1 MGKYEKAVACKYPGK
16 LTFFANDMPKFEQ
29 KDAFAT
35 QRRVWVM
42 PMRAQFLGEDDVVQ
56 RNALIR
62 EGQSARIFIR
72 DDSVN
77 IQDLIA
83 KTHIHAYMK
92 WVVSGAVDY
101 YATGLMKSI
110 PKVVSNATLNEGR
123 DILKELE
130 IFAKEAFEDADAGSF
145 IPVDEM
151 KEVYLLSEGFDTD
164 IDETKRDE
172 IRKALNRCLLGERDP
187 KTSYQVRA
195 VTRDKLPNVVHG
207 RREYAGRGGKERV
220 AGFSGLQWAPGRIG
234 KFVNMVRSEYV
245 NADQIEPISEE
256 EPAAA
261 APEEAQQ
268 APAAAQGGSRDFF
281 NRA

>member
-1 MGKYEKAVACKYPGK
+1 MGKYEKAVACKDPGK

-35 QRRVWVM
+35 QLRVWVM

-62 EGQSARIFIR
+62 EGQSARIFVR

-123 DILKELE
+123 DILVEGPE
-130 IFAKEAFEDADAGSF
+130 ILRTAARFCTPLQQALDTWGDISF
-145 IPVDEM
+145 N
-151 KEVYLLSEGFDTD
+151 YASTDTSD
-164 IDETKRDE
+164 
-172 IRKALNRCLLGERDP
+172 
-187 KTSYQVRA
+187 YA
-195 VTRDKLPNVVHG
+195 VTPS
-207 RREYAGRGGKERV
+207 V
-220 AGFSGLQWAPGRIG
+220 A
-234 KFVNMVRSEYV
+234 
-245 NADQIEPISEE
+245 
-256 EPAAA
+256 
-261 APEEAQQ
+261 
-268 APAAAQGGSRDFF
+268 
-281 NRA
+281 